1 MRSITILF
9 IIFVNSI
16 TFGQQVFKK
25 KKNLLGS
32 PFEITVVATDSIQ
45 ANVYTELAISE
56 VKRIENLI
64 SDWIPTTQISKVNQ
78 NAGISPVKVDLEV
91 FELVKRA
98 INISKL
104 TDGAFDISYASMD
117 KIWKF
122 DGSMKEMPSTESI
135 KKSVEKVGY
144 QNIILNEND
153 TSIFLKYPG
162 MKLGLGGI
170 GQGYIAD
177 KIKVLLQENGC
188 TSGLVNVSGDI
199 NTWGKQPNGKD
210 WTVGIVNPLNKN
222 KVFATFPL
230 NDSAVETS
238 GSYEKYVTFNGKRY
252 SHIIDPRTGYPASG
266 IVSVSVFAKQTE
278 LADAL
283 ATGIFVLGIEVGLDL
298 VNQLKGIGCII
309 VDKKGVIHASKNIDI
324 KTYQYMK
331 KIVFLALITVAAV
344 SCNSVKEY
352 DKQYINDPDMKLSA
366 RSSERFETT
375 FQVYREAAS
384 GANGGKTGGGCGCN

>member
-1 MRSITILF
+1 MRTITILF

-45 ANVYTELAISE
+45 ANLYAELAISE

-309 VDKKGVIHASKNIDI
+309 VDEKGAIHASKNIDI
-324 KTYQYMK
+324 KKYQ
-331 KIVFLALITVAAV
+331 
-344 SCNSVKEY
+344 
-352 DKQYINDPDMKLSA
+352 
-366 RSSERFETT
+366 
-375 FQVYREAAS
+375 
-384 GANGGKTGGGCGCN
+384 

>member
-1 MRSITILF
+1 MRITFLF
-9 IIFVNSI
+9 ILLIGSSS
-16 TFGQQVFKK
+16 FGQQVFKK
-25 KKNLLGS
+25 KKSLLGS
-32 PFEITVVATDSIQ
+32 PFEISVVANDSVQ
-45 ANVYTELAISE
+45 AVFYTELAISE
-56 VKRIENLI
+56 LKRIENLI
-64 SDWIPTTQISKVNQ
+64 SDWIPTTQISLVNQ
-78 NAGISPVKVDLEV
+78 NAGITPVKVDKEV
-91 FELVKRA
+91 FELVDRA
-98 INISKL
+98 IKISKL

-122 DGSMKEMPSTESI
+122 DGSMKSMPTAETI

-144 QNIILNEND
+144 QNIILNEKD
-153 TSIFLKYPG
+153 TTIFLKNQG

-177 KIKVLLQENGC
+177 KIKEVLKANGC
-188 TSGLVNVSGDI
+188 IAGLVNVSGDI
-199 NTWGKQPNGKD
+199 NTWGKQPDGKD

-309 VDKKGVIHASKNIDI
+309 VDDKGAIHASKNIDI
-324 KTYQYMK
+324 KKYQ
-331 KIVFLALITVAAV
+331 
-344 SCNSVKEY
+344 
-352 DKQYINDPDMKLSA
+352 
-366 RSSERFETT
+366 
-375 FQVYREAAS
+375 
-384 GANGGKTGGGCGCN
+384 